1 MKRLII
7 TALAAV
13 ALLLPAAAQCYHYS
27 KYYNPETGRLDYG
40 RHDSGLGTGNMYYGF
55 RIGPAFSFVNSDD
68 PTLDGGDWQTGLSV
82 GALMGLPLSQN
93 IPLYLEA
100 GLQYTEKGGRKR
112 ITTTTGERK
121 KMTYDLNYIEMP
133 IVLKYIYP
141 IDSHFTLQPF
151 FGGYL
156 SYGIGGKIKNFGTR
170 EAFSSF
176 SDDAFQRFDG
186 GLRVGCGVGF
196 DLFYADLSYDIGLSN
211 ICHDTFDTSH
221 NGCLSLNFGVNF

>member
-1 MKRLII
+1 MTMKRLII
-7 TALAAV
+7 TALAVA
-13 ALLLPAAAQCYHYS
+13 ALLAPAEAQDYRYS
-27 KYYNPETGRLDYG
+27 RYYNYDTGRLDYG

-68 PTLDGGDWQTGLSV
+68 PSLDGGKWQTGLSI
-82 GALMGLPLSQN
+82 GALVGLPLSHSV
-93 IPLYLEA
+93 PLYAEI

-112 ITTTTGERK
+112 LSSNK
-121 KMTYDLNYIEMP
+121 KMTYDLNYIELP
-133 IVLKYIYP
+133 VVVKYIYP
-141 IDSHFTLQPF
+141 IDRHFTLQPF

-156 SYGIGGKIKNFGTR
+156 AFGVGGKIKNFEQR

-186 GLRVGCGVGF
+186 GLRLGCGVGY
-196 DLFYADLSYDIGLSN
+196 DLFYMDLSYDIGLSN

>member
-7 TALAAV
+7 TALAVA
-13 ALLLPAAAQCYHYS
+13 ALLAPAEAQDYRYS
-27 KYYNPETGRLDYG
+27 RYYNYDTGRLDYG

-55 RIGPAFSFVNSDD
+55 RIGPAFSSVNSDD
-68 PTLDGGDWQTGLSV
+68 PSLDGGKWQTGLSI
-82 GALMGLPLSQN
+82 GALVGLPLSQSV
-93 IPLYLEA
+93 PLYLEA

-112 ITTTTGERK
+112 LDSGK
-121 KMTYDLNYIEMP
+121 KMTYDLNYIELP
-133 IVLKYIYP
+133 VVVKYIYP

-156 SYGIGGKIKNFGTR
+156 AFGVGGKIKNFEQR

-186 GLRVGCGVGF
+186 GLRLGCGVGY
-196 DLFYADLSYDIGLSN
+196 DLFYMDLSYDIGLSN

>member
-7 TALAAV
+7 TALAVA
-13 ALLLPAAAQCYHYS
+13 ALLAPAEAQDYRYS
-27 KYYNPETGRLDYG
+27 RYYNYDTGRLDYG

-55 RIGPAFSFVNSDD
+55 RIGPAFSSVNSDD
-68 PTLDGGDWQTGLSV
+68 PSLDGGKWQTGLSI
-82 GALMGLPLSQN
+82 GALVGLPLSQSV
-93 IPLYLEA
+93 PLYLEA

-112 ITTTTGERK
+112 LSSNK
-121 KMTYDLNYIEMP
+121 KMTYDLNYIELP
-133 IVLKYIYP
+133 VVVKYIYP
-141 IDSHFTLQPF
+141 IDRHFTFQPF

-156 SYGIGGKIKNFGTR
+156 AFGVGGKIKNFEQR

-186 GLRVGCGVGF
+186 GLRLGCGVGY
-196 DLFYADLSYDIGLSN
+196 DLFYMDLSYDIGLSN

>member
-1 MKRLII
+1 MMKRLLI

-13 ALLLPAAAQCYHYS
+13 ALWLPVQAQHYCNS
-27 KYYNPETGRLDYG
+27 RYYDPETDRLDYSYG

-55 RIGPAFSFVNSDD
+55 RIGPSFSFVNSDD
-68 PTLDGGDWQTGLSV
+68 KTLDGGDWQTGLNV
-82 GALMGLPLSQN
+82 GVLVGIPLSRAV
-93 IPLYLEA
+93 PLYLEG
-100 GLQYTEKGGRKR
+100 GLFYNEKGGRKR
-112 ITTTTGERK
+112 LADGK
-121 KMTYDLNYIEMP
+121 KMTYDLNYLQLP
-133 IVLKYIYP
+133 IVLKYIYN
-141 IDSHFTLQPF
+141 IDRHFTIQPF

-156 SYGIGGKIKNFGTR
+156 AYGIGGKIKNFGTR

-186 GLRVGCGVGF
+186 GLRLGCGVGY

-221 NGCLSLNFGVNF
+221 NGCLMLNFGVNF